1 MNYQEINKR
10 NIFKWEDTLK
20 YLVTVLHSNSIPYY
34 LSASG
39 LDYVLGKEIYPY
51 DIDLFMSS
59 EDVKRAFELLKEH
72 TISDIHKWENKYIEF
87 QGIYND
93 IPFEVCEWE
102 IEPKEFKVLEFKGI
116 RVDYIHPSSIML
128 E

>member
-39 LDYVLGKEIYPY
+39 LDYVLAKEIYPY

-59 EDVKRAFELLKEH
+59 EDVKKVFELLKEH

-87 QGIYND
+87 HGIYND

-116 RVDYIHPSSIML
+116 RIDYI
-128 E
+128 